1 MGITISKKDVIW
13 SFVAKFFQIA
23 TGFLTLPLILNKLSA
38 EEVGLNY
45 LMLTISSM
53 VALLD
58 FGFSPQFGRNFT
70 YVHSGASYLLKE
82 GVDANHSNDIN
93 YHLLSVLLKTA
104 RFVYRRLSIICLIL
118 MLTAGTAYIYRVT
131 EGFAQVDYS
140 FWIWVLFSI
149 STYFNIY
156 FSYYNGLLTGSGK
169 VAEANIATILSKAT
183 YLVLCIVLL
192 LFDIGLFAVIIAN
205 FISPFVLRLYSYK
218 KYFTKELRY
227 KLDSVIDK
235 KELKETFQIIW
246 YNAKKLG
253 INFLGAYAIN
263 KSAMFIIGFFLSLEE
278 IASYGLMVQ
287 LGTLLV
293 SIAQTL
299 FITYQPKFA
308 SCRVEG
314 DKERFKYYMCITVFT
329 YWLIMIAGSI
339 LIILFA
345 DKALDFIH
353 SNAVM
358 PSLTIIIIYLIA
370 QLLEGNHSLFAM
382 LIVSNNEVPFVKAA
396 LVSGGIIILFTTML
410 LQFTDLKLLGV
421 VIVPLIV
428 QACYNNWRWPKW
440 VLNSIPM
447 TVSEYQVETYNAVK
461 QVLKKYF
468 KI

>member
-70 YVHSGASYLLKE
+70 YVHSGATHLLKE
-82 GVDANHSNDIN
+82 GVEANHSNGIN

-104 RFVYRRLSIICLIL
+104 RFVYRRLSVICLFL

-131 EGFAQVDYS
+131 EGFAQVNYS

-169 VAEANIATILSKAT
+169 VAEANIATILSKVT
-183 YLVLCIVLL
+183 YLVICIVLL

-218 KYFTKELRY
+218 KYFTKALRY
-227 KLDSVIDK
+227 KLDTEIDK

-246 YNAKKLG
+246 HNAKKLG

-314 DKERFKYYMCITVFT
+314 DKERFNYYMCITVFT
-329 YWLIMIAGSI
+329 YWLIMIVGSI
-339 LIILFA
+339 FIILFA
-345 DKALDFIH
+345 DRALDLIH

-358 PSLTIIIIYLIA
+358 PSLTIVIVYLVA

-396 LVSGGIIILFTTML
+396 LVSGGIIILLTTMV

-421 VIVPLIV
+421 VMVPLFV

-447 TVSEYQVETYNAVK
+447 TVSEYQVESYNAVK
-461 QVLKKYF
+461 HVLKKYF